1 MQKTDN
7 KDLEGANMKFRMNF
21 GVVKTVIV
29 TIIVLGALAIGGL
42 DIAMLAGAN
51 GVATSQPAVAW
62 VSIVA
67 AVIIAV
73 AALLVLVNSYYGFKD
88 DKIIAVLGFFVDRI
102 KYDDIICI
110 KQNSLTGEIYL
121 ITKGLKES
129 DGEMSFRVNIS
140 PSKTDAFIR
149 EMRNHIGEIIVE
161 VFTPEKK
168 DKKKNNLTIEQAI
181 NYVNRF
187 GDISAKT

>member
-1 MQKTDN
+1 MQKTDK

-168 DKKKNNLTIEQAI
+168 DKNKK
-181 NYVNRF
+181 
-187 GDISAKT
+187 